1 MARPTGGLLRRYALA
16 LLLLT
21 AMAVV
26 LKVWTLPSL
35 VDRELIQLRIQ
46 RAHAETELRR
56 AQGDEHEAWLD
67 AGLRDPIFRER
78 LEQQMLH
85 SPEVPGPIMDDG
97 DDAGPAEGL

>member
-35 VDRELIQLRIQ
+35 ADRGQIQLRIE
-46 RAHAETELRR
+46 RAHAAAELDR
-56 AQGDEHEAWLD
+56 ARGDEHAAWLD
-67 AGLRDPIFRER
+67 EGLEDPISRER
-78 LEQQMLH
+78 LEQQMLR
-85 SPEVPGPIMDDG
+85 SPEVRGPIVDDG
-97 DDAGPAEGL
+97 ASDSPSQGL